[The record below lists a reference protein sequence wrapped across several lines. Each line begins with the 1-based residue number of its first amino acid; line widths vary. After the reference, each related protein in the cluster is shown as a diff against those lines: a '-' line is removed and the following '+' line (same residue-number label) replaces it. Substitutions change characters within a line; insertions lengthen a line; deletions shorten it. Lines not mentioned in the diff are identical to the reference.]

1 MTDEMWLDY
10 VRSLIGES
18 EATYKMWSPGE
29 VTIYKAVGIT
39 TVLAE
44 FWNLLA
50 VTHKKIVLCPK
61 TASDPYITLPT
72 ISTAVDLDS
81 ASEQKVLSVASTTGF
96 AKGGHVVIGEGTVR
110 QEVRMIGS
118 VQAGVSLTMWEN
130 LEYTHTAVQ
139 GDVVELQ
146 RAIHKVVRVEYA
158 STGRKLDYIEDD
170 KLFLYETGG
179 ENAPQVW
186 LHEDNKIRQVPT
198 PGATEAEYWRVWY
211 LPEFTVLS
219 QLPDILHPLI
229 ALEAVINARI
239 KDERLMR
246 ALLMKRDHLASIAM
260 GTLAI
265 AQLQEPGAISIFDN
279 SEEEDD

>member
-1 MTDEMWLDY
+1 MNDQDWLDY
-10 VRSLIGES
+10 VRSLIGET
-18 EATYKMWSPGE
+18 EASFKMWTPEE
-29 VTIYKAVGIT
+29 VAIYKKVGIT

-50 VTHKKIVLCPK
+50 VTHKRIAKCAM
-61 TASDPYITLPT
+61 TANDPYISLPVIT
-72 ISTAVDLDS
+72 TTVDLDS
-81 ASEQKVLSVASTTGF
+81 AVDQKVLSVAATTGF
-96 AKGGHVVIGEGTVR
+96 TKGGIVIIGEGTVR
-110 QEVRMIGS
+110 QEVRLIGS
-118 VQAGVSLTMWEN
+118 VQVGVSLTMFEN

-139 GDVVELQ
+139 ADAVELQ
-146 RAIHKVVRVEYA
+146 REIHKVVRVEYA
-158 STGRKLDYIEDD
+158 STGKKLDYIEDD

-179 ENAPQVW
+179 SGAPQVW
-186 LHEDNKIRQVPT
+186 LFEDNQVRQVPT
-198 PGATEAEYWRVWY
+198 PASTEAEYWRVWY

-246 ALLMKRDHLASIAM
+246 ALLLKRDHLSGIAM

-265 AQLQEPGAISIFDN
+265 AQLQEPGAISPFDS
-279 SEEEDD
+279 SEEDED

>member
-1 MTDEMWLDY
+1 MNDTQWLDY

-18 EATYKMWSPGE
+18 EATYKMWSPDE
-29 VTIYKAVGIT
+29 VNLYKMVGIT

-50 VTHKKIVLCPK
+50 VTHKKIVLCSK
-61 TASDPYITLPT
+61 TASDPYITFPT
-72 ISTAVDLDS
+72 ISTTVDVDSAVD
-81 ASEQKVLSVASTTGF
+81 QKVLSIASTTGF
-96 AKGGHVVIGEGTVR
+96 TKGGHVIIGEGTVR
-110 QEVRMIGS
+110 QEIQLIGS
-118 VQAGVSLTMWEN
+118 VQAGVSLTMFEN
-130 LEYTHTAVQ
+130 LTYTHTSAQ
-139 GDVVELQ
+139 ADVVELQ

-158 STGRKLDYIEDD
+158 SSGKKLDYIEDD

-179 ENAPQVW
+179 SGVPQVW

-198 PGATEAEYWRVWY
+198 PTGTSAEYWRVWY

-239 KDERLMR
+239 KDERLLR
-246 ALLMKRDHLASIAM
+246 ALLLKRDHLASIAM

-265 AQLQEPGAISIFDN
+265 SQLQEPGGISPYD
-279 SEEEDD
+279 SHEEEDD

>member
-1 MTDEMWLDY
+1 MNDQEWLDY

-18 EATYKMWSPGE
+18 EATYKMWSPDE
-29 VTIYKAVGIT
+29 VILYKKVGIT

-50 VTHKKIVLCPK
+50 VTHKRIVLCPK

-72 ISTAVDLDS
+72 ISTDVDQDSLLD
-81 ASEQKVLSVASTTGF
+81 QKVLSVTATTGF
-96 AKGGHVVIGEGTVR
+96 TKGGIVIIAEGTVR

-130 LEYTHTAVQ
+130 LTYTHTLAQ
-139 GDVVELQ
+139 NDVVELR

-158 STGRKLDYIEDD
+158 SNGKKLDYIEDD

-179 ENAPQVW
+179 ESEPQVW
-186 LHEDNKIRQVPT
+186 LHEDNKVRQVPT
-198 PGATEAEYWRVWY
+198 PGGTSANFWRVWY
-211 LPEFTVLS
+211 LPEFTILS

-229 ALEAVINARI
+229 ALEAVINAKI

-246 ALLMKRDHLASIAM
+246 ALLMKRDHLAGIAM
-260 GTLAI
+260 GTLSI
-265 AQLQEPGAISIFDN
+265 AQLQEPGSISPFDS

>member
-1 MTDEMWLDY
+1 MNDTQWLDY

-18 EATYKMWSPGE
+18 EATYKMWSPAE
-29 VTIYKAVGIT
+29 VLIYKAVGIT

-50 VTHKKIVLCPK
+50 VTHKRIALCSM

-72 ISTAVDLDS
+72 ISTTVDQDS
-81 ASEQKVLSVASTTGF
+81 ASEQKVLYVASTTGF
-96 AKGGHVVIGEGTVR
+96 TKGGIVLIAEGTVR
-110 QEVRMIGS
+110 QETKLIGS
-118 VQAGVSLTMWEN
+118 VQAGVSLTMSEN
-130 LEYTHTAVQ
+130 LEYTHTSAQ
-139 GDVVELQ
+139 GDVGELQ

-158 STGRKLDYIEDD
+158 TNGRKLDYIEDD
-170 KLFLYETGG
+170 KLFLYETGNTG
-179 ENAPQVW
+179 EPQVW
-186 LHEDNKIRQVPT
+186 LFEDNKVMQVPT
-198 PGATEAEYWRVWY
+198 PASTSAGYWRVWY
-211 LPEFTVLS
+211 LPEFTILS

-246 ALLMKRDHLASIAM
+246 ALLIKRDHLSGIAM

-265 AQLQEPGAISIFDN
+265 PQLQEPGRISTFGAD
-279 SEEEDD
+279 EEEDD